1 MRRGRLLPELIHLA
15 GQRVRGRKDAECMTM
30 GGVWDGIIIGGT
42 GGAIA
47 GLTVSFVRYVHT
59 RIWQRSHKKRLY
71 NWLKDNT
78 SEEGD
83 QFRSTRAIA
92 SWNNLTE
99 DRVRYICSI
108 HKKIFLSTG
117 KTEDRW
123 SLYEIARREG
133 ELPGGEAPSK

>member
-1 MRRGRLLPELIHLA
+1 MA
-15 GQRVRGRKDAECMTM
+15 
-30 GGVWDGIIIGGT
+30 GVWDGIIIGGT

-47 GLTVSFVRYVHT
+47 GLTVSLVRYGYT
-59 RIWQRSHKKRLY
+59 KFLETSHKRHLY

-78 SEEGD
+78 SDEEGK

-117 KTEDRW
+117 EKEDLW
-123 SLYEIARREG
+123 SLYEVRSRR
-133 ELPGGEAPSK
+133 

>member
-1 MRRGRLLPELIHLA
+1 
-15 GQRVRGRKDAECMTM
+15 M
-30 GGVWDGIIIGGT
+30 GGVWGGIIIGGS

-47 GLTVSFVRYVHT
+47 GLTVSFVRYGYRKFLETAHKR
-59 RIWQRSHKKRLY
+59 RIYS
-71 NWLKDNT
+71 WLKDNT

-133 ELPGGEAPSK
+133 ELPGGGAPAK

>member
-1 MRRGRLLPELIHLA
+1 MKRYLENKTASNR
-15 GQRVRGRKDAECMTM
+15 RKDTETDTNGRVAALRICKTM
-30 GGVWDGIIIGGT
+30 ASVWDGIIIGAA

-47 GLTVSFVRYVHT
+47 GLTVSFVHYVHT
-59 RIWQRSHKKRLY
+59 RICEWLHKKRLY

-78 SEEGD
+78 SDEEGK

-117 KTEDRW
+117 ETEDLW
-123 SLYEIARREG
+123 SLYEVRSRR
-133 ELPGGEAPSK
+133 